1 MKIAL
6 AFFGQ
11 PRYLNDPVII
21 EQWSRIIRE
30 LEGVGHEIESYAYFW
45 KSVSNIRI
53 NDDYHEFVKSE
64 EADLTIDD
72 FCKSTNMKRIEF
84 GDCGDLDTHVAQC
97 FNWNNLTKMR
107 VDMEV
112 LDTGRA
118 TMGQWYSTERVLNM
132 VSESNINYDYV
143 VRIRPDLLF
152 SKSHLSFYKNIIE
165 AMVGKNP
172 MLGVPQIRIIRGTPI
187 AVDWF
192 TVISGNTVNEFANNL
207 SNDMAAH
214 ISALFT
220 EADMPLSIQEGA
232 FYRFLTKRGYD
243 TSPLVD
249 PVLRI
254 YRGIDDK
261 NSHNWKW
268 PNFKVT

>member
-21 EQWSRIIRE
+21 EEWSRIIKE
-30 LEGVGHEIESYAYFW
+30 IESEGHEIESYAYFW
-45 KSVSNIRI
+45 KSISNIKI
-53 NDDYHEFVKSE
+53 NDDYHDFVKSE
-64 EADLTIDD
+64 EADLSTND
-72 FCKSTNMKRIEF
+72 FRKATNMKRIVF
-84 GDCGDLDTHVAQC
+84 GDNDDLDTHVEQC
-97 FNWNNLTKMR
+97 FGWNNLTKIR

-132 VSESNINYDYV
+132 VSESNVNYDYV
-143 VRIRPDLLF
+143 IRIRPDLLF
-152 SKSHLSFYKNIIE
+152 SKSHLSFNINIIQN
-165 AMVGKNP
+165 MVSKNS
-172 MLGVPQIRIIRGTPI
+172 MLGLPQIRIIRGTPI

-192 TVISGNTVNEFANNL
+192 TVISGNIVSEFANNL

-220 EADMPLSIQEGA
+220 EINSPLSIQEGA
-232 FYRFLTKRGYD
+232 FYRFLIKRGYD
-243 TSPLVD
+243 ASPLVD
-249 PVLRI
+249 PNLRI
-254 YRGIDDK
+254 YRGIEDD

-268 PNFKVT
+268 PNFKVC

>member
-21 EQWSRIIRE
+21 EEWSRIIDETRE
-30 LEGVGHEIESYAYFW
+30 FAEIESYAHFW
-45 KSVSNIRI
+45 KSVSNVTI
-53 NDDYHEFVKSE
+53 NDDYHKFVKTE
-64 EADLTIDD
+64 EADLDISD
-72 FCKSTNMKRIEF
+72 FCKTTNMKHIEF
-84 GDCGDLDTHVAQC
+84 GDSGDLDTHVAQC

-152 SKSHLSFYKNIIE
+152 SRHYQSFYQNVIKSLSDPKSP
-165 AMVGKNP
+165 V
-172 MLGVPQIRIIRGTPI
+172 GVPQIRIIRGTPI

-192 TVISGNTVNEFANNL
+192 TVLSGNIVSEFANNL

-220 EADMPLSIQEGA
+220 EPGGPLSIQEGA
-232 FYRFLTKRGYD
+232 FYKFLIKRGYD
-243 TSPLVD
+243 TCTLPD
-249 PVLRI
+249 PSLRI
-254 YRGIDDK
+254 YRGIEDD